1 VASRYPRYMVSKR
14 WAWLAGL
21 GLLFAG
27 LTNAHSHIHYCF
39 DGQEPPAAVHLTDST
54 DHHHELPGHHHD
66 DGIAH
71 DRAAHA
77 GTEHDGADHD
87 DLDLDVPNQALAKV
101 VKHDLPA
108 IAGLAF
114 AVPVEALRR
123 SALAVSVD
131 TPPHPNPR
139 YALPQ
144 LRAPPR

>member
-1 VASRYPRYMVSKR
+1 MVSKR
-14 WAWLAGL
+14 WTWLAAL

-54 DHHHELPGHHHD
+54 DHHHELPGHHD
-66 DGIAH
+66 D
-71 DRAAHA
+71 AA
-77 GTEHDGADHD
+77 EHDGAEHD

-108 IAGLAF
+108 IDGLAF
-114 AVPVEALRR
+114 TFPGEALRR

-139 YALPQ
+139 YSLPQ